1 MRVVL
6 STLEFGVNSTDL
18 EVVQGS
24 LEALAALASC
34 HHSAVSSGADG
45 IAAPQGA
52 LPTMGCFCKF
62 LMFFGHSKNDKYM
75 HGSQHARIP
84 QEEAV
89 CWGVSWS
96 W

>member
-24 LEALAALASC
+24 LEALAALAKC
-34 HHSAVSSGADG
+34 HHSAVASGANG

-52 LPTMGCFCKF
+52 LTYQCPCNDACAGLLACWLPSSLLHALCFRRAALSRAACS
-62 LMFFGHSKNDKYM
+62 SK
-75 HGSQHARIP
+75 
-84 QEEAV
+84 
-89 CWGVSWS
+89 
-96 W
+96 